1 MSRRL
6 ETSRILFAMDV
17 EPRLLLR
24 LPGVILC
31 VLTAMRN
38 ERISEEQVY
47 AGLSGFESQRRLD
60 AQSATLHQR

>member
-1 MSRRL
+1 
-6 ETSRILFAMDV
+6 MDV